1 MNNTLSS
8 LNNYLFEQL
17 ERLTDDSLTPEQL
30 KQEIDR
36 TKAVTRVSEQIVN
49 NGKLTLQ
56 AMLFADEKLPPD
68 AKMPAMLEVD
78 TNGTKV

>member
-17 ERLTDDSLTPEQL
+17 ERLTDDSLTPEQ
-30 KQEIDR
+30 
-36 TKAVTRVSEQIVN
+36 AVTRVSEQIVN

-56 AMLFADEKLPPD
+56 AMRFADEKLPPD

>member
-30 KQEIDR
+30 KQR
-36 TKAVTRVSEQIVN
+36 PSRGFRSRS
-49 NGKLTLQ
+49 
-56 AMLFADEKLPPD
+56 
-68 AKMPAMLEVD
+68 
-78 TNGTKV
+78 

>member
-1 MNNTLSS
+1 MNNTLTA

-36 TKAVTRVSEQIVN
+36 SKAVTQVSEQIIN
-49 NGKLTLQ
+49 GGKLQMRAIQYADERLPG
-56 AMLFADEKLPPD
+56 DEKLPP
-68 AKMPAMLEVD
+68 MLEVE
-78 TNGTKV
+78 THGKEV

>member
-36 TKAVTRVSEQIVN
+36 TKAGIRRSDHSGN
-49 NGKLTLQ
+49 NVKLTLQ
-56 AMLFADEKLPPD
+56 AMRFADEKLPPD

>member
-17 ERLTDDSLTPEQL
+17 ERLTPEQL

-56 AMLFADEKLPPD
+56 AMRFADEKLPPD